1 MFFLPKNLDDYIVN
15 HSEDEPQILKDLT
28 RETHL
33 KVLQPI
39 MLSGAYQGRVL
50 SMISHLRA
58 PKRVLEIGTFTGYS
72 AICLMEG
79 MPQGS
84 ELVTIDIN
92 EELEDIAARYFKR
105 FTSAPLSEQSH
116 EEDRTGVTSTP
127 LSDKGDRDI
136 KDERSE
142 QENPPVAERSRS
154 HAPQTPFTSTPPS
167 DQRDGDIKEERS
179 EQENPPMAERSRS
192 HDAKAFDRSRSHTP
206 RNINIKQ
213 LIGDAT
219 EIIPQLEGTFDLIF
233 IDADK
238 PNYVTYFHQIMEK
251 VSSGSLIIS
260 DNVLW
265 HGKVVEQINS
275 KDASTPVL
283 LEYNRLL
290 KEDQRLQ
297 TVLLSVRDGLTLSR
311 VL

>member
-1 MFFLPKNLDDYIVN
+1 MFFLPKDLDDYIVN
-15 HSEDEPQILKDLT
+15 HSQDEPQLLKDLT

-79 MPQGS
+79 MPAGS

-92 EELEDIAARYFKR
+92 EELEDMAGRYFDR
-105 FTSAPLSEQSH
+105 FL
-116 EEDRTGVTSTP
+116 
-127 LSDKGDRDI
+127 K
-136 KDERSE
+136 
-142 QENPPVAERSRS
+142 
-154 HAPQTPFTSTPPS
+154 
-167 DQRDGDIKEERS
+167 KE
-179 EQENPPMAERSRS
+179 
-192 HDAKAFDRSRSHTP
+192 K
-206 RNINIKQ
+206 RNITIHQK
-213 LIGDAT
+213 IGDAT
-219 EIIPQLEGTFDLIF
+219 SIIPELEGNFDLIF

-238 PNYVTYFHQIMEK
+238 PNYVNYFHLIMDK
-251 VSSGSLIIS
+251 VSSGSLILS

-265 HGKVVEQINS
+265 HGKVVEELQP
-275 KDASTPVL
+275 KDTSTPVL
-283 LEYNRLL
+283 LEYNRLM
-290 KEDQRLQ
+290 KEDSRLQ